1 MDDSRPTWPG
11 VTRRSSSSSLRAKRS
26 LSLFLEG
33 EEFVLDD
40 GEYLLGRSPSCDI
53 VVDDMLVS
61 RVHARISVTEGMVV
75 LRDAGSTNGVYVN
88 AARIDLPTPLR
99 DGDRILVGTKELS
112 VFAVR
117 VGSSSRSSRP
127 VVTNSSIPPPSH
139 NPTFELTEDDDD
151 RGFSPTEKTE
161 AFTQLSILA
170 RSMMDIGETDGAIHL
185 LSGYFDKM
193 LHAAREGRTVSV
205 GIVEAACRFAMEF
218 AEAKHDPKW
227 VDYVLEIHL
236 NLRKPMTADLIDDL
250 CKLRRKEIR
259 YDPDLLLFYKAA
271 LQQTEPSLPLSL
283 RVLCARIMTLDDEA

>member
-99 DGDRILVGTKELS
+99 DGDRILVGTKELT

-117 VGSSSRSSRP
+117 VGSSS
-127 VVTNSSIPPPSH
+127 
-139 NPTFELTEDDDD
+139 
-151 RGFSPTEKTE
+151 
-161 AFTQLSILA
+161 
-170 RSMMDIGETDGAIHL
+170 
-185 LSGYFDKM
+185 
-193 LHAAREGRTVSV
+193 
-205 GIVEAACRFAMEF
+205 
-218 AEAKHDPKW
+218 
-227 VDYVLEIHL
+227 
-236 NLRKPMTADLIDDL
+236 
-250 CKLRRKEIR
+250 
-259 YDPDLLLFYKAA
+259 
-271 LQQTEPSLPLSL
+271 
-283 RVLCARIMTLDDEA
+283 